1 MSELDDFRAE
11 TRAWLD
17 SNCPPGARG
26 PGPVSNGSSKIRI
39 EDRDVQTSQQARA
52 KSAWGPLAQNQHC
65 LVPPIA

>member
-39 EDRDVQTSQQARA
+39 EDRDT
-52 KSAWGPLAQNQHC
+52 
-65 LVPPIA
+65 LVWLERMIEKGWTVPRCDETGA